1 MALITQCPNCA
12 TTFRVTPLDLQ
23 AHGGDVRCGRCAH
36 IFNGYSML
44 ATLRALKSAPAPAE
58 AEARTEGGAV
68 TAEMGQPNDVS
79 VAGPRPASEVE
90 SGRPMTEPAH
100 STRSSVV
107 QTVLP
112 EDAQQGEP
120 PVQTVASATP
130 AVGQFAK
137 EQPTEE
143 PPAEES
149 PTGEREAATPFD
161 DGSIDRK
168 AGGKEPIWRMQET
181 DAQERAFTAGNGR
194 EEPVFGT
201 PEAATQDQEDFTEES
216 YSPRAHASDKAES
229 RLNTVATF
237 ALAFGS
243 LILLFLLAAQAV
255 YLYRAEL
262 AAMVPAAKP
271 YLASYCELLD
281 CTIRLPQ
288 RTKLLNIETSDMQS
302 DAQRPGVITLSA
314 TIRNHA
320 SYPQAFPLFQLTLID
335 AKDRPLASRT
345 FLPETYLGHKVDSTD
360 AIAPNDE
367 INISLHLE
375 SGDLKAAGYRLSL
388 LYPGS

>member
-23 AHGGDVRCGRCAH
+23 AHGGDVRCGSCAH

-44 ATLRALKSAPAPAE
+44 ATLRELKSEPAPAE
-58 AEARTEGGAV
+58 AEESTGGGAV
-68 TAEMGQPNDVS
+68 TTEMGQPNDVS
-79 VAGPRPASEVE
+79 VAGPRQASGVE
-90 SGRPMTEPAH
+90 SGRPMTQPAH
-100 STRSSVV
+100 SSVV
-107 QTVLP
+107 QEVLP
-112 EDAQQGEP
+112 EDAQHGEP
-120 PVQTVASATP
+120 PVPTVASAMP
-130 AVGQFAK
+130 APVGQFAK
-137 EQPTEE
+137 EQPIEE

-149 PTGEREAATPFD
+149 PTGEREAAATF
-161 DGSIDRK
+161 DGSIERK
-168 AGGKEPIWRMQET
+168 ADGKEPVWRMQDT
-181 DAQERAFTAGNGR
+181 DAQERRAFTAGNGR

-201 PEAATQDQEDFTEES
+201 PETATQDQEDSTEES
-216 YSPRAHASDKAES
+216 YSPRAHASGKAES
-229 RLNTVATF
+229 RQNTIASTF

-262 AAMVPAAKP
+262 AFMVPAAKP

-302 DAQRPGVITLSA
+302 DAERPGVITLSA

-375 SGDLKAAGYRLSL
+375 SGDLNAAGYRLSL

>member
-1 MALITQCPNCA
+1 
-12 TTFRVTPLDLQ
+12 
-23 AHGGDVRCGRCAH
+23 VRCGRCAH

-44 ATLRALKSAPAPAE
+44 ATLRELEPEPAPAE
-58 AEARTEGGAV
+58 AQESTRTGSI
-68 TAEMGQPNDVS
+68 TAEMGQLNDVS
-79 VAGPRPASEVE
+79 LAASRHPSGVGSGPPLAQPS
-90 SGRPMTEPAH
+90 S
-100 STRSSVV
+100 SSVA
-107 QTVLP
+107 QIVLS
-112 EDAQQGEP
+112 EEAQHGEP
-120 PVQTVASATP
+120 PAPAVTSAIP
-130 AVGQFAK
+130 APVGQFAK
-137 EQPTEE
+137 EQPIEE
-143 PPAEES
+143 PTAEES
-149 PTGEREAATPFD
+149 PAGEREAATASD
-161 DGSIDRK
+161 DGSTDRK
-168 AGGKEPIWRMQET
+168 AGGKEPAWRMQEAG
-181 DAQERAFTAGNGR
+181 AQERAFTADNGR
-194 EEPVFGT
+194 EEPVMGT

-216 YSPRAHASDKAES
+216 YSPRAYASDKEES
-229 RLNTVATF
+229 RQSTIASTF
-237 ALAFGS
+237 AWAFGS

-262 AAMVPAAKP
+262 AFMVPAAKP
-271 YLASYCELLD
+271 YLVSYCELLD

-288 RTKLLNIETSDMQS
+288 RTTLLNIETSDMQS